1 MSFQPPESS
10 GGFFFGLE
18 HRGRGGIAIRPAPA
32 HRRAGVNVSWDI
44 LKILSDPTRLRLLA
58 LLTRE
63 ELSVAELQEI
73 LGMGQSRIS
82 SQLALLRTVNLVTDR
97 REGKNAF
104 YSFRN
109 HLPPKSLALIRAAI
123 ESVGEL
129 PVMAEDRENL
139 DRILQKRR
147 RTQEQYF
154 NLIAGRLGKNYC
166 PGRSWEAIGHLAL
179 RLTPSIDIADLGAGE
194 GLVSQLLAHR
204 ARQVWCIDNS
214 PRMVEVGTALARKN
228 GLANLAYKLGDIED
242 VPLPERSVDL
252 AILSQALHHA
262 QHPQRAVDEAA
273 RILRPAGQLLVLD
286 LNEHTF
292 EKARELY
299 ADVWLGFKESA
310 LHGFLKKAGFT
321 KVEVATVAREAEE
334 PFFETLLASGMKPA
348 K

>member
-1 MSFQPPESS
+1 MSAADFPQVA
-10 GGFFFGLE
+10 FGTRRGQR
-18 HRGRGGIAIRPAPA
+18 RGR
-32 HRRAGVNVSWDI
+32 VNASWDI

-58 LLTRE
+58 LVVRE

-109 HLPPKSLALIRAAI
+109 NLPEKTLALIKAAI
-123 ESVGEL
+123 ESVSEL
-129 PVMAEDRENL
+129 PIIADDRENL

-154 NLIAGRLGKNYC
+154 NLIAGRLGRNYC

-194 GLVSQLLAHR
+194 GLLSQLLAHR

-214 PRMVEVGTALARKN
+214 PRMVEVGSALAKKN
-228 GLANLAYKLGDIED
+228 GLANLTYKLGDIEK
-242 VPLPERSVDL
+242 VPLPDKSVDL

-262 QHPQRAVDEAA
+262 QHPQAAVDEAF
-273 RILRPAGQLLVLD
+273 RILRPGGQILVLD
-286 LNEHTF
+286 LNEHSF

-299 ADVWLGFKESA
+299 ADIWLGFKESA
-310 LHGFLKKAGFT
+310 LHTFLKKAGFG
-321 KVEVATVAREAEE
+321 KVEVTMVAREHEE
-334 PFFETLLASGMKPA
+334 PGFETLLASGTKGA
-348 K
+348 R

>member
-1 MSFQPPESS
+1 
-10 GGFFFGLE
+10 
-18 HRGRGGIAIRPAPA
+18 
-32 HRRAGVNVSWDI
+32 VNTSWDI
-44 LKILSDPTRLRLLA
+44 LKALSDPTRLRLLTLIA
-58 LLTRE
+58 RE

-82 SQLALLRTVNLVTDR
+82 SQLALLRSVNLVTDR

-104 YSFRN
+104 YSLR
-109 HLPPKSLALIRAAI
+109 PALSPRTVALMKAAM

-129 PVMAEDRENL
+129 PVMADDRGNL

-154 NLIAGRLGKNYC
+154 NLIAGRLGKSHC

-179 RLTPSIDIADLGAGE
+179 RLTPAIDIADLGAGE

-214 PRMVEVGTALARKN
+214 PRMVEVGSDLEN
-228 GLANLAYKLGDIED
+228 
-242 VPLPERSVDL
+242 VPLVDKSVDL

-262 QHPQRAVDEAA
+262 QHPQKAVDEAF
-273 RILRPAGQLLVLD
+273 RILRHGGQLLVLD

-292 EKARELY
+292 ARARELY
-299 ADVWLGFKESA
+299 ADVWLGFTESA
-310 LHGFLKKAGFT
+310 LHGYLKKAGFA
-321 KVEVATVAREAEE
+321 KVEVSTVSRETEE
-334 PFFETLLASGMKPA
+334 PRFETLLASGVKSA
-348 K
+348 R

>member
-1 MSFQPPESS
+1 VST
-10 GGFFFGLE
+10 
-18 HRGRGGIAIRPAPA
+18 
-32 HRRAGVNVSWDI
+32 SWDI
-44 LKILSDPTRLRLLA
+44 LKTLSDPTRLRLLA
-58 LLTRE
+58 LLSRE

-82 SQLALLRTVNLVTDR
+82 SQLALLRTVNLVADR

-104 YSFRN
+104 YSLRPG
-109 HLPPKSLALIRAAI
+109 LPARTVSLIKAAI

-129 PVMAEDRENL
+129 PVISEDRENL

-154 NLIAGRLGKNYC
+154 NLIAGRLGKHYC

-179 RLTPSIDIADLGAGE
+179 RLTPAIDIADLGAGE

-214 PRMVEVGTALARKN
+214 PRMVEVGTELAKKN
-228 GLANLAYKLGDIED
+228 GLANLSYKLGDIEN
-242 VPLPERSVDL
+242 VPLPDKSVDL
-252 AILSQALHHA
+252 VILSQALHHA
-262 QHPQRAVDEAA
+262 QHPQAAVNEAF
-273 RILRPAGQLLVLD
+273 RILRPNGQVLILD
-286 LNEHTF
+286 LNEHAF

-299 ADVWLGFKESA
+299 ADVWLGFKESS

-321 KVEVATVAREAEE
+321 KVEVTAVAREATE
-334 PFFETLLASGMKPA
+334 PHFETLLASGFKA
-348 K
+348 SR

>member
-1 MSFQPPESS
+1 M
-10 GGFFFGLE
+10 
-18 HRGRGGIAIRPAPA
+18 
-32 HRRAGVNVSWDI
+32 
-44 LKILSDPTRLRLLA
+44 
-58 LLTRE
+58 RE
-63 ELSVAELQEI
+63 ELSEAELHDI
-73 LGMGQSRIS
+73 LGMRQSRIS

-109 HLPPKSLALIRAAI
+109 SLPEKTLNLIRSAI
-123 ESVGEL
+123 ESVHEL
-129 PVMAEDRENL
+129 PVMSDDRENL

-179 RLTPSIDIADLGAGE
+179 RLTPPIDIADLGAGE

-214 PRMVEVGTALARKN
+214 PRMIEVGTALAKKN
-228 GLANLAYKLGDIED
+228 GLANLAYKLGDIEN
-242 VPLPERSVDL
+242 VPLPDKSVDA

-262 QHPQRAVDEAA
+262 QHPQTAVDEAF
-273 RILRPAGQLLVLD
+273 RILRPGVQLLVLD
-286 LNEHTF
+286 LNELTF

-310 LHGFLKKAGFT
+310 LHAFFKKAGFA
-321 KVEVATVAREAEE
+321 KAEVTMVAREIEE
-334 PFFETLLASGMKPA
+334 PFFETLLATGTKLS
-348 K
+348 

>member
-1 MSFQPPESS
+1 MN
-10 GGFFFGLE
+10 
-18 HRGRGGIAIRPAPA
+18 AP
-32 HRRAGVNVSWDI
+32 WEI
-44 LKILSDPTRLRLLA
+44 LKTLSDPTRLRLLA
-58 LLTRE
+58 LLSRE

-82 SQLALLRTVNLVTDR
+82 SQLSLLRTVNLVTDR

-104 YSFRN
+104 YSLRAA
-109 HLPPKSLALIRAAI
+109 LPAKTLALARAALDA
-123 ESVGEL
+123 VGESL
-129 PVMAEDRENL
+129 VMAEDRENL

-179 RLTPSIDIADLGAGE
+179 RLTPAIDIADLGAGE

-214 PRMVEVGTALARKN
+214 PRMVEVGTELARKN
-228 GLANLAYKLGDIED
+228 GLANLAYKVGDIER
-242 VPLPERSVDL
+242 VPLPDKSVDL

-262 QHPQRAVDEAA
+262 RHPQRAVDEAF
-273 RILRPAGQLLVLD
+273 RILRPGGQLLVLD

-299 ADVWLGFKESA
+299 ADVRLGFTEIV
-310 LHGFLKKAGFT
+310 LHGFLKKAGLI
-321 KVEVATVAREAEE
+321 KVEVTAVAREAEE
-334 PFFETLLASGMKPA
+334 PYFETLLASGVRA
-348 K
+348 AR